1 MFSSMREEKP
11 KVLLVFLLIKRQ
23 NQENHCLGIKE
34 TIAVFWNATI
44 SRARTDEA
52 THQYQPSKQS
62 QPHNVDV
69 KLGDLR
75 VTLNLGDLKIA
86 RS

>member
-11 KVLLVFLLIKRQ
+11 KVLLVLLLIKRQ

-52 THQYQPSKQS
+52 THQISHQSKVS
-62 QPHNVDV
+62 NVDV

-75 VTLNLGDLKIA
+75 ASVTM
-86 RS
+86 